1 MRIFLLCRFLWNTY
15 YLMNI
20 FFPKEHNNET
30 RFSLTGETAEK
41 FLKKDINLYIE
52 KTIQIQDAKL
62 KNLIENKSGEAVER
76 DQGLDSANIICS
88 LNKLELEDIAKIK
101 PETLVIS
108 FLDPFN
114 ENQLIEELKNKSI
127 SSISM
132 ELIPRTTR
140 AQKMDALSSQAN
152 LAGYSAV
159 IIASD
164 LLEKALPMMMTA
176 AGTISPS
183 KVFVVGVGVAGLQA
197 IATAKR
203 LGARVEAFDT
213 RPVVEDQV
221 KSLGARFVKIDLGD
235 TEETN
240 QGYAKALTEEQIQK
254 QQEGMKK
261 ICASSDIVITTAQVF
276 GRPAPKII
284 TSEMVEAMQPGS
296 VIVDMAVS
304 SGGNVEGSKN
314 GETVEINGVKIIG
327 NENLP
332 GEVPTHS
339 SQVYANN
346 VFNLIDEFWN
356 DDDASFNFDLEDE
369 ILSNCLV
376 THQGNYINS
385 SVKERNK

>member
-1 MRIFLLCRFLWNTY
+1 
-15 YLMNI
+15 MNI

-62 KNLIENKSGEAVER
+62 KNLIENNSVEAVDR

-356 DDDASFNFDLEDE
+356 DDNASFNFDLEDE

>member
-1 MRIFLLCRFLWNTY
+1 
-15 YLMNI
+15 MNI
-20 FFPKEHNNET
+20 FFPKEQDNEA
-30 RFSLTGETAEK
+30 RFSLTGETAQK
-41 FLKKDINLYIE
+41 FLKKNINLSVEENIDF
-52 KTIQIQDAKL
+52 QDTL
-62 KNLIENKSGEAVER
+62 LRELIKENSINILSREE
-76 DQGLDSANIICS
+76 GLNSANIVCN
-88 LNKLELEDIAKIK
+88 LNKLSLDVDKIN
-101 PETLVIS
+101 PDALVIS

-114 ENQLIEELKNKSI
+114 EKKLIEEFKNKSI

-159 IIASD
+159 IIASN

-183 KVFVVGVGVAGLQA
+183 KVFIVGVGVAGLQA

-221 KSLGARFVKIDLGD
+221 KSLGARFIKIDLGE

-240 QGYAKALTEEQIQK
+240 QGYAKALTEEQIKK

-261 ICASSDIVITTAQVF
+261 VCANSDIVITTAQVF
-276 GRPAPKII
+276 GKPAPKII
-284 TSEMVEAMQPGS
+284 TSEMVDAMQPGS
-296 VIVDMAVS
+296 VIVDMAVA
-304 SGGNVEGSKN
+304 SGGNVEGSKI
-314 GETVEINGVKIIG
+314 GEIVEVGGVKIIG
-327 NENLP
+327 NANLP

-346 VFNLIDEFWN
+346 IFNLIDEFWDEEN
-356 DDDASFNFDLEDE
+356 SSFKYDLNDE

-376 THQGNYINS
+376 TYKGDYINP

>member
-1 MRIFLLCRFLWNTY
+1 
-15 YLMNI
+15 MNI

-41 FLKKDINLYIE
+41 FLKKNINLFVEANINVLD
-52 KTIQIQDAKL
+52 TTL
-62 KNLIENKSGEAVER
+62 KNLIESKSIQAVER
-76 DQGLDSANIICS
+76 DHGLSSANIICS
-88 LNKLELEDIAKIK
+88 LNKLQLEDIQKIK
-101 PETLVIS
+101 SETLVIS

-114 ENQLIEELKNKSI
+114 ENKLIEELKNKSI

-240 QGYAKALTEEQIQK
+240 QGYAKALTGEQIKK

-296 VIVDMAVS
+296 VVVDMAVS
-304 SGGNVEGSKN
+304 SGGNVEGSKK
-314 GETVEINGVKIIG
+314 GEIVEINGVKIIG
-327 NENLP
+327 NESLP

-346 VFNLIDEFWN
+346 LYNLIDEFWN
-356 DDDASFNFDLEDE
+356 DDESSFNFDLEDE

-376 THQGNYINS
+376 THQGDYVNA

>member
-1 MRIFLLCRFLWNTY
+1 
-15 YLMNI
+15 MNI
-20 FFPKEHNNET
+20 FFPKEQDNET
-30 RFSLTGETAEK
+30 RFSLTGETAQK
-41 FLKKDINLYIE
+41 FLKKNINLS
-52 KTIQIQDAKL
+52 IQENINLQDALLEK
-62 KNLIENKSGEAVER
+62 LIEENSINIVSREE
-76 DQGLDSANIICS
+76 GLKSANIICN
-88 LNKLELEDIAKIK
+88 LNKLSFDDIAKIN
-101 PETLVIS
+101 PDTLAIS

-114 ENQLIEELKNKSI
+114 EKQLIEEFRKKSI

-159 IIASD
+159 IIASN

-221 KSLGARFVKIDLGD
+221 KSLGARFIKIDLGE

-240 QGYAKALTEEQIQK
+240 QGYAKALTEEQIKK
-254 QQEGMKK
+254 QQDGMKK
-261 ICASSDIVITTAQVF
+261 VCANSDIVITTAQVF

-284 TSEMVEAMQPGS
+284 TSEMVQAMQPGS

-304 SGGNVEGSKN
+304 SGGNVEGSQM
-314 GETVEINGVKIIG
+314 GEIIDIKGVKIIG
-327 NENLP
+327 NSNLP

-346 VFNLIDEFWN
+346 IYNLIDEFW
-356 DDDASFNFDLEDE
+356 DEETSSFKYDLNDE
-369 ILSNCLV
+369 ILANCLV
-376 THQGNYINS
+376 THKGNYINA
-385 SVKERNK
+385 SVKERNE

>member
-1 MRIFLLCRFLWNTY
+1 
-15 YLMNI
+15 MNI

-52 KTIQIQDAKL
+52 KTIQVQDTKL
-62 KNLIENKSGEAVER
+62 KNLIENKSIKAVER

-88 LNKLELEDIAKIK
+88 LNKLELEDVAKIK

-132 ELIPRTTR
+132 ELIPRTTK

-240 QGYAKALTEEQIQK
+240 QGYAKALTEEQIKK

-304 SGGNVEGSKN
+304 SGGNVEGSKI
-314 GETVEINGVKIIG
+314 GEIVEINGVKIIG

-356 DDDASFNFDLEDE
+356 DDEASFNFNLEDE

-376 THQGNYINS
+376 THQGDYINS

>member
-1 MRIFLLCRFLWNTY
+1 
-15 YLMNI
+15 MNI

-62 KNLIENKSGEAVER
+62 KNLIENKSVEAVDR

-164 LLEKALPMMMTA
+164 LLDKALPMMMTA

>member
-1 MRIFLLCRFLWNTY
+1 
-15 YLMNI
+15 MNI

-52 KTIQIQDAKL
+52 KTIQVQDTKL
-62 KNLIENKSGEAVER
+62 KNLIENKSVEAVER

-376 THQGNYINS
+376 THQGDYINS